1 MARKL
6 FKCSKCDRRF
16 SMAAHLTR
24 HVHAIHKKTKWK
36 AAKKKPRAP
45 RVGRPKLTKKIR
57 RRKGRAVAA
66 RRPTSDVV
74 ARLLTQVRA
83 LRAALVAQRRALDG
97 QINATQ
103 RAENAL
109 RRA

>member
-1 MARKL
+1 MARKK

-16 SMAAHLTR
+16 SMAAHLAR
-24 HVHAIHKKTKWK
+24 HVNAIHKKART
-36 AAKKKPRAP
+36 R
-45 RVGRPKLTKKIR
+45 RVGRPKLAKRIR

-66 RRPTSDVV
+66 RRPTRDGV

-83 LRAALVAQRRALDG
+83 LRAELVAQHRDLNVQIKAAL
-97 QINATQ
+97 
-103 RAENAL
+103 RAEKAL